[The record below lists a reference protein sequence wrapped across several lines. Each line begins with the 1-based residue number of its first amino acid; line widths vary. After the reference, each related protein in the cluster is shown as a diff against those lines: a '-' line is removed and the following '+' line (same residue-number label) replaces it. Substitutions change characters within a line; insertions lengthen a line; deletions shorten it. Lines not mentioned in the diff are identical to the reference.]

1 MTARCTPPDRQTL
14 IRALFDDYMKMYA
27 TRDARLTERF
37 SENFSGY
44 AGGGHRLIKDRD
56 EWARITRQDFAQVH
70 GHLRIEML
78 DLALQD
84 LCADVV
90 VATAF
95 FHIHLSLSDLL
106 LSRETARL
114 VLIFRREGDDWKIA
128 HSGISIP
135 FHLVEGDEVYPLRG
149 LRRRNDELEK
159 LIGERTRELEEANF
173 RLKVLSNTDGLTGI
187 GNRRSFDLLLAQE
200 WHRAQRAAQP
210 IALIMLDVDHFK
222 HFNDHYG
229 HLAGDDC
236 LRALAGA
243 LRGEIRRSG
252 ELVARYGGEEFVVLI
267 PDARPGAA
275 LDAARRIQ
283 RSVWSLAIEHSGVAA
298 GIVTFSLGVACLT
311 PQRQQ
316 TAEALIQGADAA
328 LYRAKLLGRN
338 QLQMA
343 GNDDAGGSLRQPT
356 APASRE
362 PRDGVAG

>member
-1 MTARCTPPDRQTL
+1 MTASPSLPDRNTL
-14 IRALFDDYMKMYA
+14 IRSLFDDYITMYA
-27 TRDARLTERF
+27 QRDERLTERF

-56 EWARITRQDFAQVH
+56 EWVRITRQDFAQVT

-78 DLALQD
+78 DLSLQD

-95 FHIHLSLSDLL
+95 FHIHLPLHDLL

-135 FHLVEGDEVYPLRG
+135 FHLVEDDEIYPLKG
-149 LRRRNDELEK
+149 LYERNNQLER

-173 RLKVLSNTDGLTGI
+173 RLEVLSNTDGLTGI
-187 GNRRSFDLLLAQE
+187 ANRRSFDLVLTQE
-200 WHRAQRAAQP
+200 WHRAQRAALP

-222 HFNDHYG
+222 HFNDRYG

-236 LRALAGA
+236 LRSLARAL
-243 LRGEIRRSG
+243 LGEIRRSG

-267 PDARPGAA
+267 PDADANAA

-283 RSVWSLAIEHSGVAA
+283 RSVWSLAMEHGDVPA
-298 GIVTFSLGVACLT
+298 GIVTFSLGVSCLT
-311 PQRQQ
+311 PSRKQ
-316 TAEALIQGADAA
+316 AADELIQRADAA
-328 LYRAKLLGRN
+328 LYRAKLAGRN
-338 QLQMA
+338 QVQQA
-343 GNDDAGGSLRQPT
+343 KG
-356 APASRE
+356 
-362 PRDGVAG
+362 